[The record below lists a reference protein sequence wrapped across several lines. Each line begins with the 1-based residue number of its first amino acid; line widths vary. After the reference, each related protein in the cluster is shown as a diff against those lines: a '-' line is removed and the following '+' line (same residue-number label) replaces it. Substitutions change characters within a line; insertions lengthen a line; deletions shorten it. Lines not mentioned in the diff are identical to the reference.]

1 MGRGARVV
9 GALCVII
16 VLVAATVVS
25 IRASYGAYKGGYQLI
40 GTFDRAAY
48 GFGPSTEVDYLGI
61 DVGHVTRTRLRAD
74 HRLDASLKVNEGFKV
89 PVGTVAKVHNR
100 SLFGDPYIDLVF
112 PPGAATRYLAKG
124 SHLDVTSVDAD
135 TGDLI
140 RSATPLFE
148 HINGQDL
155 LTLVREIDQ
164 ASRGEGDKVAQSIR
178 DGAQLSALYAN
189 TIDAQLRALDSFTAF
204 QVAVT
209 PDAGEINNLSAIGNR
224 SLPTLNAAE
233 KDFQTALLTVGPF
246 ADKLANVIAQERPN
260 IDQLLARGDNVVRL
274 LAMRQPQIEQVIS
287 GLALYLQ
294 KFAQGPGPE
303 TLPNGTKFVYFK
315 NFIEFSDLSRLIC
328 GLIASPTGG
337 GPAPSQLQPLIAAVG
352 SAGLGCK
359 QPPAAAP
366 GPAPAGPP
374 AQRTAPPAVPAV
386 PAPSPANDLLQHVA
400 GQIGAPQP
408 TRPATVQDMVQRILG
423 GP

>member
-9 GALCVII
+9 GALGVII
-16 VLVAATVVS
+16 VVVAATVLSV
-25 IRASYGAYKGGYQLI
+25 RASYGAFKGGYQLVA
-40 GTFDRAAY
+40 TFDRAAY

-61 DVGHVTRTRLRAD
+61 DVGHVTRTRLRSD
-74 HRLDASLKVNEGFKV
+74 HRLDASLKVNQGFKV
-89 PVGTVAKVHNR
+89 PVGTVARVHNR
-100 SLFGDPYIDLVF
+100 SLFGDPYVDLVF
-112 PPGAATRYLAKG
+112 PPGATTRYLARG
-124 SHLDVTSVDAD
+124 AHLEVTSVDAD

-178 DGAQLSALYAN
+178 DGAQLTALYAD
-189 TIDAQLRALDSFTAF
+189 TINAQLRALDSFTAF

-224 SLPTLNAAE
+224 SLPTLDAAE
-233 KDFQTALLTVGPF
+233 RDFQTALLTVGPF

-294 KFAQGPGPE
+294 KFSQGPGPE

-328 GLIASPTGG
+328 GLIAPPAGAK
-337 GPAPSQLQPLIAAVG
+337 PAPPQLQPLIAAVG

-359 QPPAAAP
+359 QQPAAATSS
-366 GPAPAGPP
+366 PP

-386 PAPSPANDLLQHVA
+386 PAPSPANDLLQTVA